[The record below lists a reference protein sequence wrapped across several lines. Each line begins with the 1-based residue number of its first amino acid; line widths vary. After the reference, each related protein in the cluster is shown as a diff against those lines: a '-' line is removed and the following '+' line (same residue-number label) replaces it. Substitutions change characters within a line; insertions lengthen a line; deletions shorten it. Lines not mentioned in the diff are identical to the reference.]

1 MNLRSIEAFE
11 HESEAPSPVD
21 QDRALVAGMLRGSER
36 AWRDFHG
43 RYARLVFRC
52 ITKVTVRF
60 AKSVSP
66 EDVREIYATLLVQL
80 LANDMHKLRSFDPD
94 RGSRFSSWVG
104 LLAVNCA
111 YDYLRSVRRELGRAP
126 LSEAEFL
133 PCDRP
138 SPLDTFESKERADRV
153 ARATTAFS
161 TKDREF
167 LALYF
172 GEGLEPEEIA
182 ERMRI
187 SVKTVYSKKHKI
199 QSRLEA
205 MLCDAPLAACA

>member
-1 MNLRSIEAFE
+1 MNLRPIEALAHTPE
-11 HESEAPSPVD
+11 TPSPAE
-21 QDRALVAGMLRGSER
+21 QDRDLVAGMLRGSEL
-36 AWRDFHG
+36 AWRDFHA
-43 RYARLVFRC
+43 RYGRLVFRC

-60 AKSVSP
+60 AKTVSP
-66 EDVREIYATLLVQL
+66 DDLREIYATLLVQL
-80 LANDMHKLRSFDPD
+80 LSNDMHKLRSFDPE

-104 LLAVNCA
+104 LLAINCA
-111 YDYLRSVRRELGRAP
+111 YDYLRSMRRELGRAP
-126 LSEAEFL
+126 LSEAEVL
-133 PCDRP
+133 TSDSP
-138 SPLDTFESKERADRV
+138 SPLDAFEQKERAERV
-153 ARATTAFS
+153 ARAMTTFS
-161 TKDREF
+161 DKDREF

-205 MLCDAPLAACA
+205 MLGEASFAASA